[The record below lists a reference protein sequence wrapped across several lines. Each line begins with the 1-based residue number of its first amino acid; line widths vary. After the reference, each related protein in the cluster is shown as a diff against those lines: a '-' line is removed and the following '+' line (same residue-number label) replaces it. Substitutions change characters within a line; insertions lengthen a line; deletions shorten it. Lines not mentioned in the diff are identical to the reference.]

1 MIPKKAP
8 LSGQKTQS
16 ILDSIRRIVRGLRV
30 SSRIAERDL
39 GISGAQLFVLQ
50 KLDGSAG
57 LSLNEL
63 AKRTLTHQSSVS
75 VVIGRLVERGLVL
88 RTASKADARRLELSL
103 SAKGRAFLRKAPLT
117 AQERLVA
124 AIEELPRGQR
134 EKLATLL
141 GLVVEK
147 SGLSGEAPELFF
159 ENEKENT

>member
-1 MIPKKAP
+1 MGSHMIPKD
-8 LSGQKTQS
+8 TQN

-50 KLDGSAG
+50 KLEGSAG

-63 AKRTLTHQSSVS
+63 ATRTLTHQSSVS

-88 RTASKADARRLELSL
+88 RTASKADARKLELSL
-103 SAKGRAFLRKAPLT
+103 TAKGRAFLKSAPLT

-124 AIEELPRGQR
+124 AIEALPKTKRAALGN
-134 EKLATLL
+134 LL
-141 GLVVEK
+141 DLVVQK
-147 SGLSGEAPELFF
+147 SGLSEETPELFF
-159 ENEKENT
+159 ENEKENP